1 MKNSILWIFILFTSI
16 SLSQTK
22 YFIYFKDKGVEP
34 TVKLE
39 KNSSIYN
46 SALALLSEQS
56 IQRRIKNLGE
66 ENIITFEDLPI
77 KDDYVTQLENNGIKI
92 ENKLKWFNAVT
103 TYLSEAKKNKV
114 LSFPFVEK
122 IEVVKNFVFKS
133 PAIEAPS
140 QFLKHSS
147 NLFAFDYGLS
157 LDQLQLSDIPAVH
170 SKGITGDGVLLGLLD
185 TGFNWKNHESLTDA
199 TVVAEYDFIFKDG
212 STANDSLDNP
222 GQHNHGTLVFSIVGG
237 FKDSSLIGAAFG
249 SDFILAK
256 TEDIRSEKHIEEDN
270 YAAAIEWMESYGVDI
285 TSSSLGYSTFDP
297 PEFSYTYSDMDGKTT
312 IVTKAVELAF
322 RRGVVTISSAGN
334 EGGSSWYYITA
345 PSDGINT
352 LGIGAV
358 NNENQVASFS
368 GHGPSYDG
376 RIKPDV
382 VTQGVGVYGAAAGNF
397 SGYTTASGTSV
408 SAPIASGVA
417 ALLLSVYPHLK
428 NTQVRNILIETA
440 DNSSSPNNDRGYGLL
455 SAVKA
460 IEFPNLDASDGT
472 FILNKIFLTNDDIN
486 PQSVTINYSTN
497 GVSYTEKQMEF
508 DGDFKYSFKFPYLFN
523 DELVDF
529 YFTYLNNNDTTFI
542 NPQNGSYRFYYG
554 SLEISLNT
562 ELEKTFTD
570 YVVSEPYPNPFNPAQ
585 STFTSISIKS
595 LGNENL
601 IIRIIDPLGQQVEY
615 YNSIT
620 VDDENRYDW
629 YGTNERGVPL
639 ASGVYYFLI
648 DLNGKQYS
656 RNLVLLR

>member
-1 MKNSILWIFILFTSI
+1 MKNSILWIFILLTSI
-16 SLSQTK
+16 NLSQTK

-39 KNSSIYN
+39 KNSPVYN
-46 SALALLSEQS
+46 SALSLLSPKS
-56 IQRRIKNLGE
+56 IERRIKNLGE
-66 ENIITFEDLPI
+66 ENIITYEDLPL
-77 KDDYVTQLENNGIKI
+77 KQDYVLQLEQIGIKI
-92 ENKLKWFNAVT
+92 DNKLRWFNAVT
-103 TYLSEAKKNKV
+103 AYLSEAEKNKV
-114 LSFPFVEK
+114 TSFPFVEK
-122 IEVVKNFVFKS
+122 IEVVRKFVFKS
-133 PAIEAPS
+133 PEIEPQS

-147 NLFAFDYGLS
+147 TLFAFDYGPS
-157 LDQLQLSDIPAVH
+157 FDQLQLSDIPAVH

-199 TVVAEYDFIFKDG
+199 TVVAEYDFIFMDG

-285 TSSSLGYSTFDP
+285 TSSSLGYSTFDS
-297 PEFSYTYSDMDGKTT
+297 PEYSYTYSDMDGKTT

-345 PSDGINT
+345 PADGINT
-352 LGIGAV
+352 LAIGAV

-382 VTQGVGVYGAAAGNF
+382 VTQGVEVYGAAAGNF

-417 ALLLSVYPHLK
+417 ALLLSVYPHSK

-440 DNSSSPNNDRGYGLL
+440 DNSSSPNNERGYGLL

-460 IEFPNLDASDGT
+460 IEFPNLDASNGT
-472 FILNKIFLTNDDIN
+472 FILNKIFLTNDNIN

-542 NPQNGSYRFYYG
+542 NPQNGIYRFYYG
-554 SLEISLNT
+554 SLDISLNT
-562 ELEKTFTD
+562 ELEKSFTD

-595 LGNENL
+595 LGKENL
-601 IIRIIDPLGQQVEY
+601 IIRIIDPLGQQVGY

-620 VDDENRYDW
+620 VDDENRFDW
-629 YGTNERGVPL
+629 YGTNESGVSL
-639 ASGVYYFLI
+639 ASGVYYLLI